1 MGDPLSIAASVVTL
15 VATTKPIIERL
26 KGFKDAPKG
35 LKELLTEVNQL
46 DSLLQ
51 AVESGSWSSQNADQ
65 TIRSPLGNAKKLL
78 HEIDALVQ
86 YTLTEAGTDDKVDR
100 WQWTRKRRDV
110 ERLMKAL
117 RTVCENMVAVLEVE
131 TW

>member
-15 VATTKPIIERL
+15 VATTKPIMERL
-26 KGFKDAPKG
+26 EAFKEAPQG
-35 LKELLTEVNQL
+35 LKELLTEVNHL

-51 AVESGSWSSQNADQ
+51 AVESAPWSSENSDQ
-65 TIRSPLGNAKKLL
+65 TIKSMLGNAKKLL

-100 WQWTRKRRDV
+100 WQWARRRKDV
-110 ERLMKAL
+110 ERLMKTL
-117 RTVCENMVAVLEVE
+117 RNICANMVAVLGVK

>member
-26 KGFKDAPKG
+26 KAFKEAPQG

-46 DSLLQ
+46 ESLLQ
-51 AVESGSWSSQNADQ
+51 TIQSASWSSESADQ
-65 TIRSPLGNAKKLL
+65 TIRSLLGNAKKLL
-78 HEIDALVQ
+78 HEIDTLVQ
-86 YTLTEAGTDDKVDR
+86 YTLTEAGTVDKVDR
-100 WQWTRKRRDV
+100 WQWTRRRKDV

-117 RTVCENMVAVLEVE
+117 KMVCANMFAVLGVE